1 GKTKAAMPGRQ
12 CNTAL
17 LKHRQIT
24 RLAAGGQ
31 TLHSP
36 VLARSNYH
44 QGFKIRAGV
53 QNLRSPVWG
62 CSNHDE
68 AAASDLHNSIRV
80 AQNLSRRNSHAQTK
94 LGDMPSLNNR
104 VRLTYGHCNPLKELD
119 YNESLESAG
128 NKHEKYSGSPE
139 HQHCL
144 GSAIIFRGCIKEN
157 QQYAVEV
164 STNFFGSCNGSAFL
178 LYEVNQQRTVLH
190 RNPDLA
196 YERVVTQNYEVN
208 QLSLSESDNKP
219 SLRGEA
225 LISAVPHSANEI
237 SPVQEKRKGGISNP
251 TLWLV
256 VYRQTTENPAVHSIT
271 ESNHVQLSGSDLAF
285 LRCLRLI
292 SPFAAVI
299 RNPAVLSP
307 SSFSFSISSKSS
319 RGSLTESCKE
329 RLFFLPVAITETSYI
344 RWCSVYTGKLRI
356 KHLKWCSL
364 GYTLVVFTLS
374 TAKAQVRHKM
384 AKPRGAST
392 PSGLL
397 TTNVNVDNEAA
408 MKDHTTHPQG
418 RNNYI
423 WRFLALSVI
432 GRNVIHITAATEREA
447 REQSPAGC
455 VMVFAGRL
463 PVREAR
469 YA

>member
-1 GKTKAAMPGRQ
+1 MTGKTKAAMPGRLSL
-12 CNTAL
+12 NAL

-157 QQYAVEV
+157 QQRAVEV
-164 STNFFGSCNGSAFL
+164 PTNNVESCNGSAFL
-178 LYEVNQQRTVLH
+178 LYEGNQQRTVLY
-190 RNPDLA
+190 RNPDLD
-196 YERVVTQNYEVN
+196 YERVVTQSYEVN

-271 ESNHVQLSGSDLAF
+271 GSNPVQLSDSDLAF
-285 LRCLRLI
+285 LRCRRLI
-292 SPFAAVI
+292 SPFTAVTM
-299 RNPAVLSP
+299 NCAFVSP
-307 SSFSFSISSKSS
+307 SSRLLSKSA
-319 RGSLTESCKE
+319 TTSCGKRALSCCDLLLVE
-329 RLFFLPVAITETSYI
+329 PVAIPESPCA
-344 RWCSVYTGKLRI
+344 RCDSVYAKKIIVKGLKCDSLACSFKNKGAI
-356 KHLKWCSL
+356 HLVS
-364 GYTLVVFTLS
+364 
-374 TAKAQVRHKM
+374 
-384 AKPRGAST
+384 AKPGSAST
-392 PSGLL
+392 L
-397 TTNVNVDNEAA
+397 TGPLTKPLVEVTVMAELQ
-408 MKDHTTHPQG
+408 HTQTRPKYQ
-418 RNNYI
+418 Y
-423 WRFLALSVI
+423 RFLALSAI
-432 GRNVIHITAATEREA
+432 GRNVIHITATTEREA

-463 PVREAR
+463 PVEVRHA
-469 YA
+469 

>member
-1 GKTKAAMPGRQ
+1 MTGKTKAAMPGRQ

-208 QLSLSESDNKP
+208 QLSLSESDNQP
-219 SLRGEA
+219 SLRGEPLHNS
-225 LISAVPHSANEI
+225 LIVAQNRPFL
-237 SPVQEKRKGGISNP
+237 RG
-251 TLWLV
+251 
-256 VYRQTTENPAVHSIT
+256 AVHSIT
-271 ESNHVQLSGSDLAF
+271 GSNPVQLSGSDLAF
-285 LRCLRLI
+285 LRCSDLSLRPQASRTHAEKL
-292 SPFAAVI
+292 A
-299 RNPAVLSP
+299 PALSA
-307 SSFSFSISSKSS
+307 FSRSTLASISSIRSYGK
-319 RGSLTESCKE
+319 RIPTREDL
-329 RLFFLPVAITETSYI
+329 LFLLPVAIVDNLLIIFGECTPYI
-344 RWCSVYTGKLRI
+344 KGSRNKMLDVGAHKNI
-356 KHLKWCSL
+356 KWLH
-364 GYTLVVFTLS
+364 TLS
-374 TAKAQVRHKM
+374 TGKAQEVSNA
-384 AKPRGAST
+384 AKPRGALT

-397 TTNVNVDNEAA
+397 TTAVNVDNEAA

-423 WRFLALSVI
+423 WRFLALSAI
-432 GRNVIHITAATEREA
+432 GRNVIHITATTEREA

-463 PVREAR
+463 PVQEAR

>member
-1 GKTKAAMPGRQ
+1 MTGKTKAAMPGRQ

-157 QQYAVEV
+157 QQRAVEV
-164 STNFFGSCNGSAFL
+164 PTNNVESC
-178 LYEVNQQRTVLH
+178 EDNQ
-190 RNPDLA
+190 
-196 YERVVTQNYEVN
+196 
-208 QLSLSESDNKP
+208 P
-219 SLRGEA
+219 SLRGEPLHNSLKVA
-225 LISAVPHSANEI
+225 QNRPFL
-237 SPVQEKRKGGISNP
+237 RG
-251 TLWLV
+251 
-256 VYRQTTENPAVHSIT
+256 AVHSIT
-271 ESNHVQLSGSDLAF
+271 ESNPAQPFGSMPCRRNSARASSFNQLPRLTPSRSAASLSCCRNSGVIRIWKVGDSPSPFGVLS
-285 LRCLRLI
+285 RLI
-292 SPFAAVI
+292 VDMYVRNLIAWILLCTYVI
-299 RNPAVLSP
+299 TTNMQKTTPRTAGTVPG
-307 SSFSFSISSKSS
+307 
-319 RGSLTESCKE
+319 RLTS
-329 RLFFLPVAITETSYI
+329 TD
-344 RWCSVYTGKLRI
+344 KLRI
-356 KHLKWCSL
+356 
-364 GYTLVVFTLS
+364 
-374 TAKAQVRHKM
+374 
-384 AKPRGAST
+384 
-392 PSGLL
+392 
-397 TTNVNVDNEAA
+397 EEA
-408 MKDHTTHPQG
+408 MKDHITHPQG
-418 RNNYI
+418 RKSYI
-423 WRFLALSVI
+423 WRFLALSAI
-432 GRNVIHITAATEREA
+432 GRNVIHITATTEREA

-463 PVREAR
+463 PVEVRHA
-469 YA
+469 

>member
-1 GKTKAAMPGRQ
+1 MTGKTKAAMPGRQ

-208 QLSLSESDNKP
+208 QLSLSESDNNP
-219 SLRGEA
+219 SLRG
-225 LISAVPHSANEI
+225 
-237 SPVQEKRKGGISNP
+237 
-251 TLWLV
+251 
-256 VYRQTTENPAVHSIT
+256 AVHSIT
-271 ESNHVQLSGSDLAF
+271 ESNPVQLSGSDLAF
-285 LRCLRLI
+285 LRCSDLSLRPQASRTHAEKL
-292 SPFAAVI
+292 A
-299 RNPAVLSP
+299 PALSA
-307 SSFSFSISSKSS
+307 FSRSTLASISSISS
-319 RGSLTESCKE
+319 CGNRIFFCADLAFTALVAIYPPAYSEGTPYQKNSLTCT
-329 RLFFLPVAITETSYI
+329 PTENI
-344 RWCSVYTGKLRI
+344 VGV
-356 KHLKWCSL
+356 HLEVED
-364 GYTLVVFTLS
+364 TQD
-374 TAKAQVRHKM
+374 TAKPGSVTSTNRASDHNVTEAYIM
-384 AKPRGAST
+384 ACIQ
-392 PSGLL
+392 
-397 TTNVNVDNEAA
+397 
-408 MKDHTTHPQG
+408 HTQTRPKYQ
-418 RNNYI
+418 Y
-423 WRFLALSVI
+423 RFLALSAI
-432 GRNVIHITAATEREA
+432 GRNVIHITATTEREA

-463 PVREAR
+463 PVQEVR

>member
-1 GKTKAAMPGRQ
+1 M
-12 CNTAL
+12 
-17 LKHRQIT
+17 I
-24 RLAAGGQ
+24 
-31 TLHSP
+31 
-36 VLARSNYH
+36 
-44 QGFKIRAGV
+44 
-53 QNLRSPVWG
+53 
-62 CSNHDE
+62 
-68 AAASDLHNSIRV
+68 LHNSIRV
-80 AQNLSRRNSHAQTK
+80 AQNLSRRNSHAQIK

-104 VRLTYGHCNPLKELD
+104 VRLTYGHRNPLNNFNYRETRELA
-119 YNESLESAG
+119 S
-128 NKHEKYSGSPE
+128 NKHEQYSGSPE

-144 GSAIIFRGCIKEN
+144 GSEVPTN
-157 QQYAVEV
+157 NVE
-164 STNFFGSCNGSAFL
+164 SCNGSAFL
-178 LYEVNQQRTVLH
+178 LYEGNQQRTVLY

-196 YERVVTQNYEVN
+196 YERVVPQSHEVN
-208 QLSLSESDNKP
+208 RVVTHSYQVNRVAKRYAESKT
-219 SLRGEA
+219 SLRG
-225 LISAVPHSANEI
+225 
-237 SPVQEKRKGGISNP
+237 
-251 TLWLV
+251 
-256 VYRQTTENPAVHSIT
+256 AVHSIT
-271 ESNHVQLSGSDLAF
+271 GSNPVQLSDSDLAF

-397 TTNVNVDNEAA
+397 TTNVSVDNEAA

-423 WRFLALSVI
+423 WRFLALSAI

-463 PVREAR
+463 PVEDSHA
-469 YA
+469 